1 MLQVSMQKVKVK
13 HFEEEF
19 EIGNLD
25 FSADF
30 STSNDVI
37 ISSDNLEEKLDIAL
51 EGLRHKE

>member
-1 MLQVSMQKVKVK
+1 MQKVKVK
-13 HFEEEF
+13 SFEDEF
-19 EIGNLD
+19 EIVYLH

-30 STSNDVI
+30 SASNDVI